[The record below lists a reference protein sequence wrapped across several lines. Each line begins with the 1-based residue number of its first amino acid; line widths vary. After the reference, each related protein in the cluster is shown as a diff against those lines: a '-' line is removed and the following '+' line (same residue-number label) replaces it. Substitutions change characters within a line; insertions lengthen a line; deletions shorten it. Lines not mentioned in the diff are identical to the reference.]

1 MPHTPCRRQQRWP
14 AHRTIFIALS
24 AAFAQPLLAADDKT
38 LAAVEV
44 VATVPLA
51 GIGLPAE
58 QVPAHVTVF
67 GARQLEASATLGEA
81 LAAQVGSLQ
90 VNDTQGNPFQPD
102 IQYRGFNAS
111 PLLGT
116 PQGLSVFVDG
126 VRMNAPFGDVVNW
139 DLIPKQAIGKVT
151 LIPGSNPVFGL
162 NTLGGALALE
172 TKNGR
177 SDPGTAVTATLGSFG
192 RRELAFEHGGF
203 KDALDWYVAAAQ
215 YRDHGWRAASP
226 SDVRQL
232 FGKLRQHDRAGDIAL
247 SLAATDSSMNGN
259 GLAPESFLA
268 ADRSQPYTIYDN
280 TGNRSWLLN
289 LSHSRLL
296 GDDAEVRSQLYARQ
310 IRTTTFNADINQI
323 ADARFGVQPFEDD
336 PQPGVNEASVN
347 RSHLQQDGLGFSVQ
361 AAFGLD
367 PDGGQQLVAGLA
379 LDAANTAFQRSYQLG
394 AFNPDRSARTTG
406 VETEINHLGGK
417 VRSWGLYA
425 SDTLALSQVLHL
437 TLSGRYNL
445 VQVATADRLVQPLL
459 NAATPG
465 VNDPNFNSDYTYR
478 SFNPALGATWQVTP
492 ETSLYASLNRGSRA
506 PSPVELACAD
516 PNNACLLP
524 NQMAS
529 DPYLA
534 QVRTTTV
541 EAGARGNW
549 GKHLRWNA
557 SLYRATNRDDILFI
571 STASGG
577 AGYFSNFGQTRRQG
591 LELGLAGK
599 HRRWDWSLDYALT
612 DATFQSAAVIQ
623 SPNNSRR
630 SDISSGG
637 VNDDQ
642 IEVRPGNR
650 LPGIP
655 RHTLKL
661 GLTYAAGEKWSLGG
675 QLQAYSWQYARGNEN
690 NAHQAG
696 TFTSNLGNTRT
707 FAGSGRV
714 PGYAVLNL
722 QASYR
727 PQPQQE
733 WFARVNNVF
742 DRAYGTAGLLG
753 ENAFP
758 GGVFDATGD
767 NGQKEMFVA
776 PGAPR
781 SFWLGVR
788 IRID

>member
-1 MPHTPCRRQQRWP
+1 MPQSVCRPRCRRP
-14 AHRTIFIALS
+14 VHSTIFIALS
-24 AAFAQPLLAADDKT
+24 AAFALPLHAADDKT

-44 VATVPLA
+44 VGTVPLA

-67 GARQLEASATLGEA
+67 GARQLEAAATLGEA
-81 LAAQVGSLQ
+81 LAAQVGGLQ
-90 VNDTQGNPFQPD
+90 VNETQGNPFQPD

-177 SDPGTAVTATLGSFG
+177 SDHGTVVSAGVGSFG
-192 RRELAFEHGGF
+192 RRELGFEHGGF
-203 KDALDWYVAAAQ
+203 NQSLDWFVSASQ
-215 YRDHGWRAASP
+215 YRDGGWRAASP
-226 SDVRQL
+226 SDVRQV
-232 FGKLRQHDRAGDIAL
+232 FGKLRQHDRSGELAL
-247 SLAATDSSMNGN
+247 SLAATDNSMNGN
-259 GLAPESFLA
+259 GLAPESLLA

-280 TGNRSWLLN
+280 TRNQSWLLN
-289 LSHSRLL
+289 LSHARLL
-296 GDDAEVRSQLYARQ
+296 GDDAELRSHLYARQ
-310 IRTTTFNADINQI
+310 IRTTTFNSDLNQI

-336 PQPGVNEASVN
+336 PQPGINEASLN
-347 RSHLQQDGLGFSVQ
+347 RSRLQQDGYGFSVQ
-361 AAFGLD
+361 AALGLD

-379 LDAANTAFQRSYQLG
+379 LDAANTGFHRSYQLG
-394 AFNPDRSARTTG
+394 AFNSDRSARPTG
-406 VETEINHLGGK
+406 AETEINNLSGK

-425 SDTLALSQVLHL
+425 SDTLALGKQLHL
-437 TLSGRYNL
+437 MLSGRHNL
-445 VQVATADRLVQPLL
+445 VQVATGDRLVQPLL

-465 VNDPNFNSDYTYR
+465 VNDPNFNSDYRYR
-478 SFNPALGATWQVTP
+478 SFNPALGATWQMTP
-492 ETSLYASLNRGSRA
+492 ATSLYASINRGSRA

-549 GKHLRWNA
+549 GQDLHWTA
-557 SLYRATNRDDILFI
+557 SAYRATNHDDILFI

-599 HRRWDWSLDYALT
+599 HRSWDWSLDYALT

-623 SPNNSRR
+623 SPNNSSRA
-630 SDISSGG
+630 DISTGG

-642 IEVRPGNR
+642 IQVRPGNR

-661 GLTYAAGEKWSLGG
+661 GLSYAADARWSVGG
-675 QLQAYSWQYARGNEN
+675 QLQAYSSQVARGNEN

-727 PQPQQE
+727 PQPQLE
-733 WFARVNNVF
+733 WFGRVNNVF
-742 DRAYGTAGLLG
+742 DRSYGTAGLLG

-758 GGVFDATGD
+758 GGSFDTSGG
-767 NGQKEMFVA
+767 NQKEMFVA

-788 IRID
+788 VRID